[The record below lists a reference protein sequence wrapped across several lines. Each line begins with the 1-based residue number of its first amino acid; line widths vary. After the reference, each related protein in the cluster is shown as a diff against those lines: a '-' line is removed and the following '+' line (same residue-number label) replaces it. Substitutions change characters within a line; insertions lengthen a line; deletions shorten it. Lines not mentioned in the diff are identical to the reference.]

1 MLAKLTAIWEAVK
14 LAASI
19 FKFVGEAYEQWQE
32 KRIHKHYEKKRK
44 VKEKVT
50 QQIEAERQKPKEE
63 QNDENLKNL
72 LRRLHNL
79 GGK

>member
-1 MLAKLTAIWEAVK
+1 VV
-14 LAASI
+14 ASI
-19 FKFVGEAYEQWQE
+19 FKFVDVAWEQFQE
-32 KRIHKHYEKKRK
+32 SRIHKHYEKKQK

-50 QQIEAERQKPKEE
+50 QQINVERQKPKEE

-72 LRRLHNL
+72 LRRFHNL